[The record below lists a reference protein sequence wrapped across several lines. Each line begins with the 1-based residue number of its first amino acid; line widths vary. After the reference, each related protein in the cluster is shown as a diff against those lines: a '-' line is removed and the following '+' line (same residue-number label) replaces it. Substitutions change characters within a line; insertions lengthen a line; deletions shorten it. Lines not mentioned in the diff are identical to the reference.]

1 LTSKGLFWKL
11 SAEGSPQEFSVLFGT
26 IHLSI
31 EARELREKICRWID
45 EFDYVYTETPLNPD
59 GQSLILPHIT
69 VAHTKWGEYFNPR
82 QQDRIANMLMKAYNL
97 DIVQVKHLRPM
108 FIMSMIY
115 SHMGDHGASD
125 KLDQFI
131 WNYAIRQGKVAGGI
145 ESMNRQI
152 EILKA
157 IPIDLE
163 FIQFRR
169 WTRNVTKMN
178 RYFKS
183 LMQLYLSEDI
193 HQLAKQATKQM
204 SSIKGLMITDRNKQ
218 MVKTILDEHR
228 QHTGFFSFGAG
239 HLGGK
244 DGVLSILKR
253 RGFRIERI

>member
-82 QQDRIANMLMKAYNL
+82 QQD
-97 DIVQVKHLRPM
+97 
-108 FIMSMIY
+108 
-115 SHMGDHGASD
+115 ASD